1 MCTAVDHTATCSSC
15 TGTPDVLPF
24 TVVLRAGAPIHEQV
38 VYAVRRAVVTGQLR
52 AGDPFPSVRALSL
65 ALKINP
71 NTAHKIVSTLT
82 EEGLLV
88 VRTGIGTFVSESS
101 SGGSAARRTILQH
114 DSERLV
120 IEARRAGVPLADL
133 IAAIRRHWSGT
144 LDGGE

>member
-1 MCTAVDHTATCSSC
+1 M
-15 TGTPDVLPF
+15 LPF
-24 TVVLRAGAPIHEQV
+24 SILLRAGTPIHEQV

-52 AGDPFPSVRALSL
+52 SGDPFPSVRALSL

-71 NTAHKIVSTLT
+71 NTAHKIVATLT

-88 VRTGIGTFVSESS
+88 VRPGIGTFVSESG
-101 SGGSAARRTILQH
+101 SGRSAARRAILQH

-120 IEARRAGVPLADL
+120 IEARRAGVPLTDL
-133 IAAIRRHWSGT
+133 LAAIKRHWSGT

>member
-1 MCTAVDHTATCSSC
+1 M
-15 TGTPDVLPF
+15 LPF
-24 TVVLRAGAPIHEQV
+24 SILLRAGTPIHEQV

-52 AGDPFPSVRALSL
+52 SGDPFPSVRALSL

-71 NTAHKIVSTLT
+71 NTAHKIVATLT

-88 VRTGIGTFVSESS
+88 VRPGIGTFVSES
-101 SGGSAARRTILQH
+101 GPGRSAARRAILQH

-120 IEARRAGVPLADL
+120 IEARRAGVPLTDL
-133 IAAIRRHWSGT
+133 LAAIKRHWSGT